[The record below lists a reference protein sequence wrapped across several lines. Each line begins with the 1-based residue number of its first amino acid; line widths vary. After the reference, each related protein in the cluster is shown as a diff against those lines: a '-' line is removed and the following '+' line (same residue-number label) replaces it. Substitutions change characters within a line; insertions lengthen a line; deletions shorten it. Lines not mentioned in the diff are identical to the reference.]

1 MSFISNLFSTISTY
15 PIFNA
20 LMVLYHLLG
29 DMGLAIVALTGVI
42 FVVTLPF
49 TMKQLKF
56 TKAVQALQP
65 ELAEIKRRHRGDQQA
80 QVKAEQALYRAHGLS
95 VVPPIIPALI
105 QMFAFSGLFFALNF
119 VLSKAKLST
128 INSIMYPFLVH
139 FSTLPDISL
148 TWFTFLNAAWH
159 LSLGYPDPTHILPLL
174 TGVVTFIQVR
184 MSQPVNLMQ
193 TRDAVS
199 QTAQLMQFVMPLIMV
214 GVTIFLAWQIAAGVA
229 LSRLVWLV
237 LSAIQN
243 YTMRGW
249 GSLWIMPTVAVHGSG
264 NATVV
269 QNTVARQQGILR
281 TGDTQRRR
289 RSGGSARRRG
299 RKPRKR

>member
-1 MSFISNLFSTISTY
+1 MMEGKRDSIYSYRRYYMSFISNLFSTISTY

-56 TKAVQALQP
+56 TKGVQALQP

-148 TWFTFLNAAWH
+148 TWFTFLNAA
-159 LSLGYPDPTHILPLL
+159 
-174 TGVVTFIQVR
+174 
-184 MSQPVNLMQ
+184 
-193 TRDAVS
+193 
-199 QTAQLMQFVMPLIMV
+199 
-214 GVTIFLAWQIAAGVA
+214 
-229 LSRLVWLV
+229 
-237 LSAIQN
+237 
-243 YTMRGW
+243 
-249 GSLWIMPTVAVHGSG
+249 
-264 NATVV
+264 
-269 QNTVARQQGILR
+269 
-281 TGDTQRRR
+281 
-289 RSGGSARRRG
+289 
-299 RKPRKR
+299 